1 MQTTNA
7 PIDNCFKVGKT
18 VLTKNSPI
26 VDRIEKL
33 RLREQSFCISR
44 KPKRSRTYE
53 SLRLMKCNTQSEP

>member
-18 VLTKNSPI
+18 VLTKNDPLL
-26 VDRIEKL
+26 IESKKL
-33 RLREQSFCISR
+33 RLQEQSFCISR

-53 SLRLMKCNTQSEP
+53 SLRLMKCKTQSEP